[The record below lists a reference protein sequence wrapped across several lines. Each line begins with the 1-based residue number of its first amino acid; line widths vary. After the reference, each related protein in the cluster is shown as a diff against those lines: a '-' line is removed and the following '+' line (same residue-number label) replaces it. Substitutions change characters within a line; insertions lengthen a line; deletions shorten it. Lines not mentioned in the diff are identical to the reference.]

1 VVGTKEAAQILAVSP
16 PNFVRDWASRPD
28 FPEPV
33 ATLSSRRLWERE
45 AVESYRRRIGRRRA
59 PRMSDLPVSPEAR
72 RWLPAIKRRI
82 VRQFHP
88 ERIVLFGSQ
97 ARGEA
102 GTRSDIDLLVI
113 VSEVESRRRLA
124 ADIYDALTGIP
135 VATDVVVV
143 TSDDIERY
151 VDAVGTIVQPALED
165 GVLLYA
171 AA

>member
-1 VVGTKEAAQILAVSP
+1 
-16 PNFVRDWASRPD
+16 
-28 FPEPV
+28 
-33 ATLSSRRLWERE
+33 
-45 AVESYRRRIGRRRA
+45 
-59 PRMSDLPVSPEAR
+59 MSDLPVSPEVR

-151 VDAVGTIVQPALED
+151 ADAGGTIVQPALED